1 MYKLDDHVAC
11 AVAGM
16 TGKALLAWCVKNGNP
31 VNTSDMQKL
40 LQLMPTS

>member
-16 TGKALLAWCVKNGNP
+16 TGKALLACYIRKGIP
-31 VNTSDMQKL
+31 VR
-40 LQLMPTS
+40 